1 MAALHPGD
9 TVTLQW
15 TDQAGATHTASG
27 NLTAGPAA

>member
-15 TDQAGATHTASG
+15 TDQADATHTASG